1 MAVLYMAAGVNHFRN
16 AANYLRIVPPYLP
29 AREFLVQFSG
39 VAEILLG
46 ILLLFPGL
54 RRWAA
59 WGIIALLVAVFPA
72 NYYMFQQGGPAFDI
86 PQWILI
92 ARLPLQ
98 GVLILWAY
106 VYTKS
111 PNP

>member
-1 MAVLYMAAGVNHFRN
+1 MGVGYMAAGMNHFLN
-16 AANYLRIVPPYLP
+16 PAGYIKIIPPYLP
-29 AREFLVQFSG
+29 APAFLVQFSG
-39 VAEILLG
+39 FAEILLG
-46 ILLLFPGL
+46 VLLLIPVL
-54 RRWAA
+54 RVWAA

-72 NYYMFQQGGPAFDI
+72 NFYMFQQGGPAFDI

-106 VYTKS
+106 VYTK
-111 PNP
+111 